1 MVFVFDSI
9 PDQCKTQE
17 ICDIVTFL
25 YPFLIVYCPDK
36 YKTQGMCD
44 QVVDDS
50 LAVLKLLP
58 DRLVAS
64 KMIKKLYTA
73 LYTDDGNNVSF

>member
-1 MVFVFDSI
+1 
-9 PDQCKTQE
+9 
-17 ICDIVTFL
+17 
-25 YPFLIVYCPDK
+25 
-36 YKTQGMCD
+36 MCD
-44 QVVDDS
+44 EVVDDS